1 MKANQKRFQ
10 KKNCISFIYLYYS
23 YFIYEIQAIMEGMF
37 MSFENGYNIE
47 EYIGNTI
54 EAYER
59 DKRIFDKAL
68 NILNVFMQRNDWPMC
83 YNEFEKVAKDILK
96 GNPEGICRSIGMFRW
111 QDPALNSNLI
121 DWDKSLHEEFKND
134 IFHFTTVM
142 QPIIEGYYSYTNN
155 PLGISNIIEMENYSP
170 LKIIRIQRNDGKNI
184 DLRLSNYEI
193 EKFIST
199 LNGLIGER

>member
-1 MKANQKRFQ
+1 MTTNQQCFQ
-10 KKNCISFIYLYYS
+10 EKNCISLLYLYYNW
-23 YFIYEIQAIMEGMF
+23 FIFEIQELMEEWF

-47 EYIGNTI
+47 EYIGKTI
-54 EAYER
+54 NKYQE
-59 DKRIFDKAL
+59 DKTIFNKAL
-68 NILNVFMQRNDWPMC
+68 MTLNIFMQRNDWPMC

-96 GNPEGICRSIGMFRW
+96 GSPEWICRSVEMFRW
-111 QDPALNSNLI
+111 QDPTLNSNLI
-121 DWDKSLHEEFKND
+121 DWDKSLSEEFKND
-134 IFHFTTVM
+134 IFYFTTVM

-170 LKIIRIQRNDGKNI
+170 LKIIRIQRNDGENI